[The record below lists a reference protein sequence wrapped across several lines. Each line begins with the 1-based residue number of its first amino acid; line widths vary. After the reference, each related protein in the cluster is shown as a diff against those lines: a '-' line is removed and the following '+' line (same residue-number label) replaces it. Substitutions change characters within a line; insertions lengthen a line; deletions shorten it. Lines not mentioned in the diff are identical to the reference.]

1 MKLLTHN
8 MLASHVKGV
17 TDNFPLKIEADKVR
31 ERKREKKKRGTR
43 SPPPPALSPDLH
55 PRSHPPPRSLPS
67 FSSQVETVEADF
79 DAAFLRHILPRLDW
93 PALVAGAAALGA
105 EPPLPAD
112 PPTADQL
119 QDDAFL
125 RTLHHALLEVCLA
138 EGALVCPG
146 SGRRFPVVKG
156 VPNMLLAEGE

>member
-1 MKLLTHN
+1 
-8 MLASHVKGV
+8 
-17 TDNFPLKIEADKVR
+17 
-31 ERKREKKKRGTR
+31 
-43 SPPPPALSPDLH
+43 
-55 PRSHPPPRSLPS
+55 
-67 FSSQVETVEADF
+67 VEADF

>member
-1 MKLLTHN
+1 
-8 MLASHVKGV
+8 ML
-17 TDNFPLKIEADKVR
+17 R
-31 ERKREKKKRGTR
+31 KKRRGRSSQPGQHSFLTR
-43 SPPPPALSPDLH
+43 PASLSL
-55 PRSHPPPRSLPS
+55 
-67 FSSQVETVEADF
+67 SQVETVEADF

-105 EPPLPAD
+105 DPPLPAD
-112 PPTADQL
+112 PPTPAQL
-119 QDDAFL
+119 EDDTFL
-125 RTLHHALLEVCLA
+125 RSLHHALLEVCLA

>member
-17 TDNFPLKIEADKVR
+17 SETFPLGIEVEKV
-31 ERKREKKKRGTR
+31 KRRGET
-43 SPPPPALSPDLH
+43 A
-55 PRSHPPPRSLPS
+55 PRSLLAS
-67 FSSQVETVEADF
+67 RSRFSTRSLTLHQVETVEADF

-93 PALVAGAAALGA
+93 PALVTGAAALGA

-112 PPTADQL
+112 PPTAEQL
-119 QDDAFL
+119 EDETFL
-125 RTLHHALLEVCLA
+125 RALHHALLEVCLA
-138 EGALVCPG
+138 EGALICPG

-156 VPNMLLAEGE
+156 VPNMLLNDGE

>member
-17 TDNFPLKIEADKVR
+17 TETYPLKIEVEKVR
-31 ERKREKKKRGTR
+31 EKWPNFLARPNKKKPTPH
-43 SPPPPALSPDLH
+43 SLLPIPSLSLI
-55 PRSHPPPRSLPS
+55 
-67 FSSQVETVEADF
+67 QKVEIVDADF

-105 EPPLPAD
+105 DPPLPSD
-112 PPTADQL
+112 PPTPAQME
-119 QDDAFL
+119 DDAFL

-156 VPNMLLAEGE
+156 VPNMLLSDGQ

>member
-17 TDNFPLKIEADKVR
+17 TDNYPLKIEVEKVR
-31 ERKREKKKRGTR
+31 RSASNFFVRLSARRPTR
-43 SPPPPALSPDLH
+43 A
-55 PRSHPPPRSLPS
+55 HPPSSSSRC
-67 FSSQVETVEADF
+67 SQVEIVDADF

-93 PALVAGAAALGA
+93 PALVSGAAALGA

-112 PPTADQL
+112 PPTPAQME
-119 QDDAFL
+119 DDGFL
-125 RTLHHALLEVCLA
+125 RALHHVLLEVCLS

-156 VPNMLLAEGE
+156 VPNMLLSDGQ